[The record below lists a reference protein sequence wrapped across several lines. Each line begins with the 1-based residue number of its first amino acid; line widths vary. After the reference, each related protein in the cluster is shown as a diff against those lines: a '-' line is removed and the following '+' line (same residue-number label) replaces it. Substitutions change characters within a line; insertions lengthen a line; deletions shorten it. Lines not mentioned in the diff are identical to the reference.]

1 MIENRIYQLLELP
14 VSSFSL
20 KIDSLIS
27 CILGVTMG
35 MTMLYAFLR
44 PFEPVL
50 LFFII
55 PMPVIVAVGAFV
67 AYDLYRAVTH
77 RQGNI
82 GSAGHIGGAIA
93 GTLYYFLK
101 IRGRF

>member
-1 MIENRIYQLLELP
+1 
-14 VSSFSL
+14 
-20 KIDSLIS
+20 
-27 CILGVTMG
+27 MG
-35 MTMLYAFLR
+35 MTILYAFLR
-44 PFEPVL
+44 PFDPVL

-55 PMPVIVAVGAFV
+55 PMPVVVAVGAFV
-67 AYDLYRAVTH
+67 AYDLYRAATH

>member
-1 MIENRIYQLLELP
+1 
-14 VSSFSL
+14 
-20 KIDSLIS
+20 
-27 CILGVTMG
+27 MG

-55 PMPVIVAVGAFV
+55 PMPVIGAVGAFV

-77 RQGNI
+77 QQGNI